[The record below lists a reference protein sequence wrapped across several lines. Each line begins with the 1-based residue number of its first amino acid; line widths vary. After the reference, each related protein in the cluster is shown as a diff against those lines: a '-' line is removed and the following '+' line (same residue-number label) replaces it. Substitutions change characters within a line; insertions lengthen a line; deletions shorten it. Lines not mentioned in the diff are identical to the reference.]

1 MPMIIEFYQKLVDT
15 LCSQAA
21 MVATVIEIKGS
32 VPREVGAKM
41 LIGTDWTF
49 DTIGGGAGEAKI
61 IQQGRSVL
69 TTGQKQIATIDL
81 TGDTNIL
88 KEGIC
93 GGQMSIWLERWSGP
107 DSLYL
112 AQQILTAL
120 KHGQQVQL
128 LTPLTSADIPT
139 VTQTAMTTTQL
150 SGTAFIECLQPPP
163 LLLIVGAGHIGV
175 VLAKVAHLAGF
186 QIAIQDERPEF
197 ANAHMY
203 PQASFISTKPI
214 AQTLRE
220 INPSQTLFVA
230 LVTRGYPMD
239 LAALSSIFN
248 QDITCRYIGMMG
260 SQKRVQIVLQ
270 SLRDQGIS
278 DQQLNLIH
286 APIGANIGALT
297 PGEIAVSICAELIQ
311 VKRARHSHASHPV

>member
-1 MPMIIEFYQKLVDT
+1 MAMIIDFYQKLVDT
-15 LCSQAA
+15 LCSQPAV
-21 MVATVIEIKGS
+21 VATVVKVNGS

-41 LIGTDWTF
+41 LIGADWTF

-69 TTGQKQIATIDL
+69 TTGQKQQATIDL

-93 GGQMSIWLERWSGP
+93 GGQMSIWLERWSG
-107 DSLYL
+107 SKALNL
-112 AQQILTAL
+112 TQEILTAL
-120 KHGQQVQL
+120 KQGQQVKL
-128 LTPLTSADIPT
+128 LTPFALADTPSITPT
-139 VTQTAMTTTQL
+139 TMATTQL
-150 SGTAFIECLQPPP
+150 STDAFIECLQPPP
-163 LLLIVGAGHIGV
+163 LLLIIGAGHIGAA
-175 VLAKVAHLAGF
+175 LAHVAHLVSF

-197 ANAHMY
+197 ANAHTY

-214 AQTLRE
+214 DQTLQE
-220 INPSQTLFVA
+220 IGPVSTLFIA

-239 LAALSSIFN
+239 LAALSSIFAQN
-248 QDITCRYIGMMG
+248 IPYRYIGMMG
-260 SQKRVQIVLQ
+260 SQKRVQMVLQ
-270 SLRDQGIS
+270 SLRDQGIP
-278 DQQLNLIH
+278 DPQLNSIH

-311 VKRARHSHASHPV
+311 VKRAG